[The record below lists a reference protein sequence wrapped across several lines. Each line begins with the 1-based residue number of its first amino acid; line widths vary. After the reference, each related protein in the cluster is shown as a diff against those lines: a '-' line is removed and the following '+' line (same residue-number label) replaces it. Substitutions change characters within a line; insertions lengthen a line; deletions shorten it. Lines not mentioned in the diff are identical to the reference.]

1 MASKIIASD
10 FDGTIT
16 THDTLPLLLKY
27 CFGKWRFAWGVVRC
41 LPWILLYKLHIIDGG
56 PAKERLMR
64 HFFEGMPQD
73 EFSDLCAQFA
83 SAHCADYTRPEPAE
97 SLRQALSRHDSVL
110 VVTASMSPWVRPWL
124 DQIGL
129 GDARIIGTEMEIDAQ
144 GRLTGQFAT
153 PNCNGEE
160 KWRRMVEAV
169 PEVQKGLHAAYGD
182 TSGDKVMLSHA
193 TEIYYRNFE
202 TPQHQLSWW
211 KRHSGT
217 IFWTT
222 LCVLVLYQMLGVF
235 FGMDVADAGFYL
247 TFYDN
252 IFSHPSS
259 VEYNFMYYLSGVIGG
274 AFQHLFPGMGML
286 GMRLLGVAF
295 NTSAAVILYYAL
307 RRHIDERA
315 IALGCALVVVS
326 FIAPPYTLSYDL
338 CTVVFY
344 VAAIT
349 ALWRGMEKDKIGLVA
364 LAGALAGLN
373 ILVRIPNVL
382 GLSMALIPPI
392 RAFIQSRYHIG
403 DTKPGKALMSSALF
417 LCCAAAAVGLVLWMM
432 PQEHFTAFKNVIN
445 DLRAIAADT
454 SGTASHTTGQMMMT
468 QFRFYGT
475 ELWTAVKLAVPVT
488 VYWLAHIF
496 ISNRWLKLAVKV
508 AALAL
513 FVWFVA
519 RMHPLQP
526 LWVMCMAGCIAVIVK
541 DKGHALT
548 WMAILGLGMML
559 VMPLGSDGAYNNGS
573 VIAWSAAPVAAT
585 WWIKRVRVYFPIA
598 FLVVCAVRM
607 VTGGAY
613 FDGGSLLDKRC
624 TVNNDRATCIF
635 TTAQRAQVL
644 NTVLEGIQPY
654 VKPGTTLMAYG
665 SIPTLNYLTRTRPYL
680 GCSWV
685 EQLSAGMLQQKLQT
699 AAKQGELPLVL
710 RQKFN
715 TIGTEWGEPSE
726 TYLTDYGL
734 QNAYQDNSKLK
745 VLNQFLDEH
754 HYQVIYEDTH
764 FVLCAPHR

>member
-16 THDTLPLLLKY
+16 THDTLPLLLKH
-27 CFGKWRFAWGVVRC
+27 CFGKWRFAWGVLCC

-73 EFSDLCAQFA
+73 EFSDLCTQFA
-83 SAHCADYTRPEPAE
+83 STHCADYTRPEPTN
-97 SLRQALSRHDSVL
+97 SLRQALSQHHSVL
-110 VVTASMSPWVRPWL
+110 VVTASMSQWVRPWL
-124 DQIGL
+124 DHIGL
-129 GDARIIGTEMEIDAQ
+129 NDARIIGTEMEIDAQ
-144 GRLTGQFAT
+144 GRLTGRFAT
-153 PNCNGEE
+153 PNCNSEE
-160 KWRRMVEAV
+160 KWRRLVEAV
-169 PEVQKGLHAAYGD
+169 PQAQQGIHAAYGD
-182 TSGDKVMLSHA
+182 TSGDKAMLSHA
-193 TEIYYRNFE
+193 TEAYYRDFD
-202 TPQHQLSWW
+202 TPQHQLPWW
-211 KRHSGT
+211 KQHSGT

-222 LCVLVLYQMLGVF
+222 LCLLVLYQLLGVF

-274 AFQHLFPGMGML
+274 TFQRMFPDMGMM

-295 NTSAAVILYYAL
+295 NTLAGIILYYAL
-307 RRHIDERA
+307 RRHVDERA
-315 IALGCALVVVS
+315 IALGCALVVMS

-338 CTVVFY
+338 CTIVFY
-344 VAAIT
+344 VSAIT
-349 ALWRGMEKDKIGLVA
+349 ALWHGMEKDKIGLVA
-364 LAGALAGLN
+364 LAGTLAGLN

-382 GLSMALIPPI
+382 GLSMALIPLI
-392 RAFIQSRYHIG
+392 RAFILSRYSIG
-403 DTKPGKALMSSALF
+403 PAKLGKALIAGGVF

-432 PQEHFTAFKNVIN
+432 PQEHFIAFKNVLA

-468 QFRFYGT
+468 QLRFYGT
-475 ELWTAVKLAVPVT
+475 ELWTAVKLAVPVM
-488 VYWLAHIF
+488 VYWWAHHQR
-496 ISNRWLKLAVKV
+496 SNRWLSMGMKV

-513 FVWFVA
+513 FIWFVA

-526 LWVMCMAGCIAVIVK
+526 LWVMCIVGCIALIIK
-541 DKGHALT
+541 DKGHTLT

-573 VIAWSAAPVAAT
+573 IIAWVAAPLTAT
-585 WWIKRVRVYFPIA
+585 WWLKRSRVAFPIA

-613 FDGGSLLDKRC
+613 FDGGSLLDKRF
-624 TVNNDRATCIF
+624 TVNNDRATAIY
-635 TTAQRAQVL
+635 TTAERAQVL
-644 NTVLEGIQPY
+644 NTVLEGIKPH
-654 VKPGTTLMAYG
+654 VKPGTMLMAYG
-665 SIPTLNYLTRTRPYL
+665 SIPTLNYLTRTRPYI

-685 EQLSAGMLQQKLQT
+685 EQLSAGMLQQKLLT

-726 TYLTDYGL
+726 TYLTDYGQ

-745 VLNQFLDEH
+745 VLNQFLEEH
-754 HYQVIYEDTH
+754 HYRVIYEDTH
-764 FVLCAPHR
+764 FVLCAPNR